1 MHGEKNFPSRKQQSS
16 WDLGLPTACTDDEYL
31 AAVEQSLDYLLRIHQ
46 PDLVIYDAGIDIHQ
60 QDDLG
65 LLHIS
70 TAGVAKRDWYV
81 LSECLNRG
89 IPVAAVIGGG
99 YQRDLAALTQIHLQ
113 LFYAA
118 FKISGVSLP
127 NTNRW
132 FHALRN

>member
-1 MHGEKNFPSRKQQSS
+1 M
-16 WDLGLPTACTDDEYL
+16 
-31 AAVEQSLDYLLRIHQ
+31 RIHQ

-70 TAGVAKRDWYV
+70 TAGVAERDWYV
-81 LSECLNRG
+81 LSECHKRS

-99 YQRDLAALTQIHLQ
+99 YQRDLSALTQIHLQ

-118 FKISGVSLP
+118 FKISGLSVTKYKPLVSCPSYLKLQLCWQRAFAP
-127 NTNRW
+127 VT
-132 FHALRN
+132 